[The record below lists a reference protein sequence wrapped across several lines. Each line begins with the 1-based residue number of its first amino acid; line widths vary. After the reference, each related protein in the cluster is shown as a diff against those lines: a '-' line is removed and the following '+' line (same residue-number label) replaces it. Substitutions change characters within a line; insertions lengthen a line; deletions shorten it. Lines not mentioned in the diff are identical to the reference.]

1 MQKALTVVETTG
13 VLSTTARELIQFAL
27 RENTER
33 AYRAQLKQWLAWC
46 ERADVQA
53 LPTDPIH
60 VANYLAERG
69 SAGQSPSTLRTVVA
83 AIKAAHDGKGL
94 PFDSKAPVILKT
106 LRGLSNASPRLP
118 KQAEPI
124 RAHEVLALL
133 QAAEASAIS
142 RRDAALFALGYV
154 FALRRSELV
163 SLDLEKQGTGEG
175 VLRITAKT
183 IEVTFAKSKTTSG
196 KPQSVAVPRAEN
208 TEAVKAI
215 EAWIE
220 LAGVR
225 PREPVFR
232 RIHKGDKIGGRLH
245 PQSVAKIV
253 KARIKAH
260 HDGAQVPSEKARED
274 AARYSGHSL
283 RVGFAVTAAEAG
295 ADIRAIASVTRHRS
309 LAMPARYAEKAD
321 QLKTSPHNLRGVGLK
336 LDERISR

>member
-1 MQKALTVVETTG
+1 MQKALTVTETRTA
-13 VLSTTARELIQFAL
+13 LSTAARELIQFAM
-27 RENTER
+27 RENTQR
-33 AYRAQLKQWLAWC
+33 AYRAQLRQWLAWC
-46 ERADVQA
+46 ERHGIEPLPADPVY
-53 LPTDPIH
+53 

-94 PFDSKAPVILKT
+94 DFDSKAPVILKT
-106 LRGLSNASPRLP
+106 LRGLANAQPRLP

-124 RAHEVLALL
+124 RAHEVLELL
-133 QAAEASAIS
+133 QAADDSPIG

-163 SLDLEKQGTGEG
+163 TLDLEQQGTGEG
-175 VLRITAKT
+175 VLRIAAKT
-183 IEVTFAKSKTTSG
+183 LEVTFAKSKTSSG

-208 TEAVKAI
+208 AEAVKAI

-220 LAGVR
+220 LAGIR
-225 PREPVFR
+225 PGEAVLR

-245 PQSVAKIV
+245 PQSVSKIV

-260 HDGAQVPSEKARED
+260 HESSNVPSAKAHED

-283 RVGFAVTAAEAG
+283 RVGFAVTAAEGG
-295 ADIRAIASVTRHRS
+295 ADIRSIASVTRHRS

-321 QLKTSPHNLRGVGLK
+321 QIRTSPHKLRGVGLNAVK
-336 LDERISR
+336 SAAN

>member
-1 MQKALTVVETTG
+1 M
-13 VLSTTARELIQFAL
+13 
-27 RENTER
+27 RENTQR
-33 AYRAQLKQWLAWC
+33 AYRAQLRQWLAWC
-46 ERADVQA
+46 DGTGVEP
-53 LPTDPIH
+53 LPADPIY

-69 SAGQSPSTLRTVVA
+69 SAGQSASTLRTVVA

-94 PFDSKAPVILKT
+94 TFDSKAPVILKT

-118 KQAEPI
+118 RQAEPI

-133 QAAEASAIS
+133 QASEASAIS

-163 SLDLEKQGTGEG
+163 TLDLETQGTGEG

-183 IEVTFAKSKTTSG
+183 IEVTFAKSKTSSG

-215 EAWIE
+215 EAWVD
-220 LAGVR
+220 LAGVK
-225 PREPVFR
+225 PGKPVLR
-232 RIHKGDKIGGRLH
+232 RIHKGDRIGGRLNA
-245 PQSVAKIV
+245 QSVSKIV
-253 KARIKAH
+253 KARIAAQHERLGVSQAKA
-260 HDGAQVPSEKARED
+260 SED

-283 RVGFAVTAAEAG
+283 RVGFAVTAAEG
-295 ADIRAIASVTRHRS
+295 GVDIRSIASVTRHRS

-321 QLKTSPHNLRGVGLK
+321 QLRTSPHKLPGVGLTVG
-336 LDERISR
+336 